1 MKKRSLDVKTIVFSY
16 LIFLAGWIIWSKT
29 NKLISINEYIDWG
42 IGLLVH
48 IIWWPL
54 FAIVLIKRYNDN
66 LTVSLEEMLFTKPK
80 LKLLIPLLAFA
91 LVYNIGVYFL
101 DSDGFRLEMKV
112 YDFIVTV
119 LTVGFFEEIV
129 FRGWFQNAISRFT
142 GNRIGNLLASFP
154 VHTLSFLDITWLW
167 NYCNYYKQHHFI
179 RTEFIIWMD
188 FQKKPLNL
196 ARRYISFIL
205 GLAVFHNVIIYLNK
219 MCVYLF
225 IKKTIH
231 YNYKTY

>member
-1 MKKRSLDVKTIVFSY
+1 
-16 LIFLAGWIIWSKT
+16 
-29 NKLISINEYIDWG
+29 
-42 IGLLVH
+42 
-48 IIWWPL
+48 
-54 FAIVLIKRYNDN
+54 
-66 LTVSLEEMLFTKPK
+66 MLFTKPK

-129 FRGWFQNAISRFT
+129 FRGWFRKCNLSLYRQQNWKFVSFV
-142 GNRIGNLLASFP
+142 SFP

-225 IKKTIH
+225 IKKTIN

>member
-1 MKKRSLDVKTIVFSY
+1 M
-16 LIFLAGWIIWSKT
+16 
-29 NKLISINEYIDWG
+29 
-42 IGLLVH
+42 VH

-66 LTVSLEEMLFTKPK
+66 LTVSLEEMLVTKPK

-129 FRGWFQNAISRFT
+129 FRGWFQNYS
-142 GNRIGNLLASFP
+142 
-154 VHTLSFLDITWLW
+154 V
-167 NYCNYYKQHHFI
+167 
-179 RTEFIIWMD
+179 
-188 FQKKPLNL
+188 
-196 ARRYISFIL
+196 
-205 GLAVFHNVIIYLNK
+205 
-219 MCVYLF
+219 
-225 IKKTIH
+225 
-231 YNYKTY
+231 

>member
-142 GNRIGNLLASFP
+142 GNRIGNLLASF
-154 VHTLSFLDITWLW
+154 LF
-167 NYCNYYKQHHFI
+167 
-179 RTEFIIWMD
+179 
-188 FQKKPLNL
+188 
-196 ARRYISFIL
+196 
-205 GLAVFHNVIIYLNK
+205 
-219 MCVYLF
+219 LF
-225 IKKTIH
+225 IH
-231 YNYKTY
+231 YPSWISHGYGITD

>member
-66 LTVSLEEMLFTKPK
+66 LTVSLEEMLFTKPN

-142 GNRIGNLLASFP
+142 GNRIGNLLASFLFLFIHYP
-154 VHTLSFLDITWLW
+154 SWISHGYGIIAIITNSIILYGLSLLFGWTFRKNRSIWPGVIFHSFWDLLSFI
-167 NYCNYYKQHHFI
+167 
-179 RTEFIIWMD
+179 M
-188 FQKKPLNL
+188 
-196 ARRYISFIL
+196 
-205 GLAVFHNVIIYLNK
+205 
-219 MCVYLF
+219 
-225 IKKTIH
+225 
-231 YNYKTY
+231 